1 MTPQPT
7 PETSPRLYSVTKSGA
22 YCFVQLDSALIQQLQ
37 CDAVKINI
45 LDSVNFKKAELE
57 IVYIGGDETYN
68 EITESA
74 TCEINNEEI
83 NTAEIQ
89 FFNSSGTAADCAV
102 LSVEYLK
109 GGAVVGSSL
118 VQYADCELKLL
129 KYKVTLPVANSTVQV
144 WKPSDG
150 DIAAFVWEAG
160 LPIVRESC
168 YLLADSENYLE
179 GMSGEVSIPSTVQ
192 SVLIESQ
199 EDYELVLWFAQMK
212 IKLTNGTIIDAK
224 PFNGSGGGVVEKLPQ

>member
-7 PETSPRLYSVTKSGA
+7 PPEAVAKYIAIQPQNGVAKIEVPADTSFSILFTGAIPTMRTDMQYLIEGNVVT
-22 YCFVQLDSALIQQLQ
+22 FNEQPIQ
-37 CDAVKINI
+37 
-45 LDSVNFKKAELE
+45 
-57 IVYIGGDETYN
+57 
-68 EITESA
+68 
-74 TCEINNEEI
+74 
-83 NTAEIQ
+83 
-89 FFNSSGTAADCAV
+89 
-102 LSVEYLK
+102 
-109 GGAVVGSSL
+109 SL
-118 VQYADCELKLL
+118 VTFDTNEPFVCREPYTSGYKPVDWTLL
-129 KYKVTLPVANSTVQV
+129 EGASVILSHKVTLPVANSTVQV

-150 DIAAFVWEAG
+150 AIAAFIWEAG

>member
-7 PETSPRLYSVTKSGA
+7 PPEAVARYIAIQPRNGM
-22 YCFVQLDSALIQQLQ
+22 
-37 CDAVKINI
+37 
-45 LDSVNFKKAELE
+45 
-57 IVYIGGDETYN
+57 
-68 EITESA
+68 
-74 TCEINNEEI
+74 
-83 NTAEIQ
+83 
-89 FFNSSGTAADCAV
+89 AV
-102 LSVEYLK
+102 LEVPHNTSFSILFAGAIPTFRTGMQYLIE
-109 GGAVVGSSL
+109 GNVVTFNGVSMQPVVVFDTNEPFVCREPYTTGYKPIDWSINEGSSVIL
-118 VQYADCELKLL
+118 SH
-129 KYKVTLPVANSTVQV
+129 KVTLPVANSTVQV

-150 DIAAFVWEAG
+150 AIAAFIWEAG

>member
-7 PETSPRLYSVTKSGA
+7 PPEAVARFIA
-22 YCFVQLDSALIQQLQ
+22 IQPLNEV
-37 CDAVKINI
+37 A
-45 LDSVNFKKAELE
+45 ALE
-57 IVYIGGDETYN
+57 IPADTSFSILFPGAIPSFRTDLQYVIEGNVVTFNEVPFQSDIIFETNQPFVCREPY
-68 EITESA
+68 S
-74 TCEINNEEI
+74 
-83 NTAEIQ
+83 TA
-89 FFNSSGTAADCAV
+89 FKPVDWTLRA
-102 LSVEYLK
+102 
-109 GGAVVGSSL
+109 GSSVIL
-118 VQYADCELKLL
+118 SH
-129 KYKVTLPVANSTVQV
+129 KVTLPVANSTVQV

-150 DIAAFVWEAG
+150 DIAAFVWETG

-179 GMSGEVSIPSTVQ
+179 GTSGEVSVPSTVD

-224 PFNGSGGGVVEKLPQ
+224 PFNGSGGGVVENLPQ

>member
-1 MTPQPT
+1 MPDNDT
-7 PETSPRLYSVTKSGA
+7 
-22 YCFVQLDSALIQQLQ
+22 
-37 CDAVKINI
+37 
-45 LDSVNFKKAELE
+45 E
-57 IVYIGGDETYN
+57 IVIGRGQSVSILFPNGIPEFQTQAQY
-68 EITESA
+68 
-74 TCEINNEEI
+74 EINGNWIYI
-83 NTAEIQ
+83 NQETFDFSLNFTFQQEPFIMQ
-89 FFNSSGTAADCAV
+89 EPIIDPNTAADWALTGGK
-102 LSVEYLK
+102 LS
-109 GGAVVGSSL
+109 
-118 VQYADCELKLL
+118 LL
-129 KYKVTLPVANSTVQV
+129 KWKVTLPVANSTVQV

-212 IKLTNGTIIDAK
+212 IKLTNGTIIAAK